1 MQEDTSCCESDQRQ
15 AQVAWRGYGVSICG
29 ATLSLQVVLGSLL
42 ALLEQGGWTGW
53 SPEVPSNRH
62 SCGICP
68 GCVVLV
74 ETGRF
79 SLGLLGTLS
88 CW

>member
-42 ALLEQGGWTGW
+42 
-53 SPEVPSNRH
+53 
-62 SCGICP
+62 
-68 GCVVLV
+68 
-74 ETGRF
+74 
-79 SLGLLGTLS
+79 
-88 CW
+88 